1 MLINTIKKS
10 YREML
15 RHADAIQPI
24 VKVAST
30 HVAANSSN
38 FSQSEA
44 QNRRL
49 RRQRRMDRQ
58 GQGGSIGWSVRTW

>member
-15 RHADAIQPI
+15 RHADTIQPI
-24 VKVAST
+24 VKVANT
-30 HVAANSSN
+30 HAAANSSN
-38 FSQSEA
+38 FSPSEV

-49 RRQRRMDRQ
+49 RRQRRMDRH